1 MNIIRD
7 KHIEGELLPVDGKHF
22 IGCTLTD
29 CVLQYGGGQVVM
41 EGTTISRCHHVFI
54 GPARLTVNYLEAMEL
69 VPPKDFGPRPDNEVI
84 H

>member
-1 MNIIRD
+1 MRTIRD
-7 KHIEGELLPVDGKHF
+7 KHIEGELVQIDGTHF

-29 CVLQYGGGQVVM
+29 CILQYGGGHVVM
-41 EGTTISRCHHVFI
+41 EGTRISRCHHVFI

-69 VPPKDFGPRPDNEVI
+69 VPPNDLVPRPDDEII

>member
-1 MNIIRD
+1 MKIIRD
-7 KHIEGELLPVDGKHF
+7 KHIQGELLQVDGKHF

-29 CVLQYGGGQVVM
+29 CVLQYGGGHVVM
-41 EGTTISRCHHVFI
+41 EGTSISRCHHVFI

-69 VPPKDFGPRPDNEVI
+69 VPPNNLAIDPDEEVI